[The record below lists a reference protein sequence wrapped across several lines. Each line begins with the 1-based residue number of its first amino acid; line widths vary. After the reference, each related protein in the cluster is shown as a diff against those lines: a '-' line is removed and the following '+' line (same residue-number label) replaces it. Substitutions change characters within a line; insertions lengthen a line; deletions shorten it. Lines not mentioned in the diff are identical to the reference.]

1 MFKPLVKS
9 WKKALAVCIKSCFNI
24 NRIYVRIGGMHME
37 PVFFHIDVKV
47 LGLYIQNITEH
58 SFQTALNVVD
68 VGSDVGN
75 GAQFYWLIEIFGE

>member
-1 MFKPLVKS
+1 
-9 WKKALAVCIKSCFNI
+9 
-24 NRIYVRIGGMHME
+24 ME